1 MKKLMLIVLLCGVV
15 LVMGSEENSK
25 EVEVSEVKKKILY
38 YVTSNPSKFKLFAQF
53 LPTNASFSLERIDAD
68 LFEEQT
74 EDQEKIAIS
83 KAKQAWQQ
91 IGKPLLVDEY
101 GVCFTKYKEFPGTFT
116 KFAYKGLGY
125 EGICRLLDDGDELS
139 VVVTIVLIYGP
150 DAYKLFKI
158 SKVGTFRKV
167 YNPDLFFLFDSTFV
181 PQGLHKTYVELKEQ
195 DPELFKEHYYRALAA
210 KEVSKFVS
218 ENDIFKVA

>member
-1 MKKLMLIVLLCGVV
+1 MTIK
-15 LVMGSEENSK
+15 SEKN
-25 EVEVSEVKKKILY
+25 VLY
-38 YVTSNPSKFKLFAQF
+38 YVTGRASKATLFAQF
-53 LPTNASFSLERIDAD
+53 LPQDAGFRVEQVD
-68 LFEEQT
+68 VELFEEQT
-74 EDQEKIAIS
+74 DDQEKIAIS
-83 KAKQAWQQ
+83 KAKQAWNLVK
-91 IGKPLLVDEY
+91 KPLLVDDGAIY
-101 GVCFTKYKEFPGTFT
+101 FLKYKEFPGTFT

-150 DAYKLFKI
+150 DTYKLFKI

-195 DPELFKEHYYRALAA
+195 DPELFKEQYYRALAA